1 MSGGDFWSRRRAAV
15 AAEAEAEVKAT
26 EAAAHAEE
34 QAKLEELS
42 DEQLLEQLDLPDPD
56 TMQAGDDFAAFMQK
70 AVPERLRRRALRRLW
85 TSNPVL
91 ANVDMLVDYGEDF
104 TDSALVVENLQTAY
118 QVGKG
123 MKAHVD
129 ELARQARE
137 LEGLGEETEVAADT
151 DTATEAEEE
160 ASQDTPVAEAPD
172 APSTETSLNA
182 VRPPGAPVDT
192 VAAFESKTPQT
203 LTAQDSHPELPQ
215 AETQSDPVQPAR
227 RRMRFQFET

>member
-26 EAAAHAEE
+26 EAAVHAEE
-34 QAKLEELS
+34 QAKLDELS
-42 DEQLLEQLDLPDPD
+42 DEELLEQLELPDPD
-56 TMQAGDDFAAFMQK
+56 TMQAGDDFAAFMKK

-137 LEGLGEETEVAADT
+137 LEGLGEEVEVAT
-151 DTATEAEEE
+151 DTATEAEEVP
-160 ASQDTPVAEAPD
+160 QDGPVEEAPD
-172 APSTETSLNA
+172 APSTGTPLNA
-182 VRPPGAPVDT
+182 VRPPEAPVDT
-192 VAAFESKTPQT
+192 VAAVESQTPQT
-203 LTAQDSHPELPQ
+203 LTTQDTAPEHPR
-215 AETQSDPVQPAR
+215 AETLSDPVQPAR

>member
-1 MSGGDFWSRRRAAV
+1 MTGGDFWSRRRAAV
-15 AAEAEAEVKAT
+15 AAEAEAEVQAV
-26 EAAAHAEE
+26 EAEAHAEE

-42 DEQLLEQLDLPDPD
+42 DDELLEKLELPDPD
-56 TMQAGDDFAAFMQK
+56 TMKAGDDFAAFMKK

-137 LEGLGEETEVAADT
+137 LEGLGEEDAELAPDDTPRPAPEAVPDADEEVAP
-151 DTATEAEEE
+151 AEE
-160 ASQDTPVAEAPD
+160 D
-172 APSTETSLNA
+172 ALVERGETSS
-182 VRPPGAPVDT
+182 VRPPETPFETAAAP
-192 VAAFESKTPQT
+192 ANEAPLTPQDI
-203 LTAQDSHPELPQ
+203 APEIPQ
-215 AETQSDPVQPAR
+215 AETQPDPVQPAR